1 MKIGILALGRPTF
14 DVQYAKE
21 RLTASLNY
29 LSSTNHNILGSCE
42 LLLDEQ
48 DALNEINKFKNEDLD
63 FIIIIQVTF
72 TDSSTLLKIAS
83 CLEKPIGIW
92 AFPEPRQSGRL
103 RLNAFCGLNLASHTL
118 GLNNI
123 PFSWIYENP
132 ESIEETKF
140 EILINSNKSKRPEKT
155 LEIPSLGSKKAKSI
169 KEKIHNFKIGKIG
182 SQPDGFDTCK
192 YDQKKLIGLCGIKVD
207 EIEIDTFLN
216 NSRNVK
222 SEEIEPTLN
231 KLKKTISCIKEVNQK
246 ELILSLKL
254 ENSLKKLQEEGAYN
268 AFALRCWPEMFTK
281 YGGAICAP
289 ASISTENKVPC
300 ACEADVYGAVTQLIL
315 QEVSG
320 QPVFL
325 TDIVDI
331 DVDDDTGVFW
341 HCGQAP
347 ISMCNPKIK
356 PTATIHSNRKMPL
369 LFEFPLKEGIVT
381 MMRISQSFGE
391 QKMVLSKGKMI
402 DRPLPFTGTSGVINF
417 DNDTKEV
424 LNNIISYGLE
434 HHIAIT
440 YGDHIELLSE
450 LASELKLPILYI

>member
-21 RLTASLNY
+21 RLTTSLKF
-29 LSSTNHNILGSCE
+29 LSSTNHNIFGSCE
-42 LLLDEQ
+42 LLLNEQ
-48 DALNEINKFKNEDLD
+48 DALEEINKLRKENLD
-63 FIIIIQVTF
+63 FVIIIQVTF
-72 TDSSTLLKIAS
+72 TDSSTILKIAT
-83 CLEKPIGIW
+83 CLEKQIGIW
-92 AFPEPRQSGRL
+92 AFPEPRLGGRL

-132 ESIEETKF
+132 ENMNDTKF
-140 EILINSNKSKRPEKT
+140 EILINSNNSKRPKKI
-155 LEIPSLGSKKAKSI
+155 LEIPSLGSKKAKSV
-169 KEKIHNFKIGKIG
+169 KEKIHNLKIGKIG
-182 SQPDGFDTCK
+182 THPDGFDTCK
-192 YDQKKLIGLCGIKVD
+192 YDQKKLFGLCGITVD
-207 EIEIDTFLN
+207 EIDIEKFLN
-216 NSRNVK
+216 NSKNIK

-231 KLKKTISCIKEVNQK
+231 KLKKTISSIREVNQK

-254 ENSLKKLQEEGAYN
+254 EKSLKKLKEDGTYN
-268 AFALRCWPEMFTK
+268 AFAIRCWPEMFTE

-289 ASISTENKVPC
+289 ASMLTENKVPC

-320 QPVFL
+320 QSVFL

-331 DVDDDTGVFW
+331 DLDDNSGVFW

-391 QKMVLSKGKMI
+391 QKMVVSKGKMI

-417 DNDTKEV
+417 DNDTKDV
-424 LNNIISYGLE
+424 LNKIISYGLE

-440 YGDHIELLSE
+440 YGDHVELLSE
-450 LASELKLPILYI
+450 VASELKLPILYI

>member
-21 RLTASLNY
+21 RLAASLNF
-29 LSSTNHNILGSCE
+29 LNTTNHNIFGTCE

-48 DALNEINKFKNEDLD
+48 DAHKEINILKKEVLD

-72 TDSSTLLKIAS
+72 TDSSTILKIATF
-83 CLEKPIGIW
+83 LEKPIGIW

-132 ESIEETKF
+132 EKIKEAKF
-140 EILINSNKSKRPEKT
+140 EILINSKNSKRPEKI
-155 LEIPSLGSKKAKSI
+155 LAIPSLGSKKAKSI
-169 KEKIHNFKIGKIG
+169 KKKIHNLKIVKIG
-182 SQPDGFDTCK
+182 SHPDGFDTCK
-192 YDQKKLIGLCGIKVD
+192 YNQKKLMDLCGIKVD
-207 EIEIDTFLN
+207 EIDIDTFLN

>member
-21 RLTASLNY
+21 RLTTSLKF
-29 LSSTNHNILGSCE
+29 LSSTNHNIFGSCE
-42 LLLDEQ
+42 LLLNEQ
-48 DALNEINKFKNEDLD
+48 DALQEINKLRKENLD
-63 FIIIIQVTF
+63 FVIIIQVTF
-72 TDSSTLLKIAS
+72 TDSSTILKIAT
-83 CLEKPIGIW
+83 CLEKQIGIW
-92 AFPEPRQSGRL
+92 AFPEPRLGGRL

-132 ESIEETKF
+132 ENMNDTKF
-140 EILINSNKSKRPEKT
+140 EILINSNNSKRPKKI
-155 LEIPSLGSKKAKSI
+155 LEIPSLGSKKAKSV
-169 KEKIHNFKIGKIG
+169 KEKIHNLKIGKIG
-182 SQPDGFDTCK
+182 THPDGFDTCK
-192 YDQKKLIGLCGIKVD
+192 YDQKKLFGLCGITVD
-207 EIEIDTFLN
+207 EIDIEKFLN
-216 NSRNVK
+216 NSKNIK

-231 KLKKTISCIKEVNQK
+231 KLKKTISSIREVNQK

-254 ENSLKKLQEEGAYN
+254 EKSLKKLKEDGTYN
-268 AFALRCWPEMFTK
+268 AFAIRCWPEMFTE

-289 ASISTENKVPC
+289 ASMLTENKVPC

-320 QPVFL
+320 QSVFL

-331 DVDDDTGVFW
+331 DLDDNSGVFW

-391 QKMVLSKGKMI
+391 QKMVVSKGKMI
-402 DRPLPFTGTSGVINF
+402 DRPLRFTGTSGVINF
-417 DNDTKEV
+417 DNDTKDV
-424 LNNIISYGLE
+424 LNKIISYGLE

-440 YGDHIELLSE
+440 YGDHVELLSE
-450 LASELKLPILYI
+450 VASELKLPILYI

>member
-29 LSSTNHNILGSCE
+29 LSSTNHNFLGSCE

-132 ESIEETKF
+132 EKIKEAKF
-140 EILINSNKSKRPEKT
+140 EILINSKNSKRPEKI
-155 LEIPSLGSKKAKSI
+155 LVIPSLGSKKAKSI
-169 KEKIHNFKIGKIG
+169 KKKIHNLKIGKIG
-182 SQPDGFDTCK
+182 SHPDGFDTCK
-192 YDQKKLIGLCGIKVD
+192 YNQKKLMGLCGIKVD
-207 EIEIDTFLN
+207 EIDIDTFLN

>member
-21 RLTASLNY
+21 RLTVSLNY

-132 ESIEETKF
+132 ENIKEAKF
-140 EILINSNKSKRPEKT
+140 EILINSKNSKRPEKI
-155 LEIPSLGSKKAKSI
+155 LAIPSLGSKKAKSI
-169 KEKIHNFKIGKIG
+169 KEKIHNLKIGKIG
-182 SQPDGFDTCK
+182 SHPDGFDTCK
-192 YDQKKLIGLCGIKVD
+192 YDQRKLMDLCGIKVD
-207 EIEIDTFLN
+207 EIDIDTFLN

-231 KLKKTISCIKEVNQK
+231 KLKKTISSIKEVNQK

-440 YGDHIELLSE
+440 YGNHIELLSE

>member
-21 RLTASLNY
+21 RLTTSLKF

-42 LLLDEQ
+42 LLLNEQ
-48 DALNEINKFKNEDLD
+48 DALQEINKLRKENLD
-63 FIIIIQVTF
+63 FVIIIQVTF
-72 TDSSTLLKIAS
+72 TDSSTILKIAT
-83 CLEKPIGIW
+83 CLEKQIGIW
-92 AFPEPRQSGRL
+92 AFPEPRLGGRL

-132 ESIEETKF
+132 ENMNYTKF
-140 EILINSNKSKRPEKT
+140 EILINSNNSKRPKKI
-155 LEIPSLGSKKAKSI
+155 LEIPSLGSKKAKSV
-169 KEKIHNFKIGKIG
+169 KEKIHNLKIGKIG
-182 SQPDGFDTCK
+182 THPDGFDTCK
-192 YDQKKLIGLCGIKVD
+192 YDQKKLFGLCGITVD
-207 EIEIDTFLN
+207 EIDIDKFLN
-216 NSRNVK
+216 NSKNTK
-222 SEEIEPTLN
+222 SEEIKPTLN
-231 KLKKTISCIKEVNQK
+231 KLKKTISSIREVNQK

-254 ENSLKKLQEEGAYN
+254 EKSLKKLKEDGTYN
-268 AFALRCWPEMFTK
+268 AFAIRCWPEMFTE

-289 ASISTENKVPC
+289 ASMLTENKVPC

-320 QPVFL
+320 QSVFL

-331 DVDDDTGVFW
+331 DLDDNSGVFW

-356 PTATIHSNRKMPL
+356 PSATIHSNRKIPL

-391 QKMVLSKGKMI
+391 QKMVVSKGKMI

-417 DNDTKEV
+417 DNDTKDV
-424 LNNIISYGLE
+424 LNKIISYGLE

-440 YGDHIELLSE
+440 YGDHVELLSE
-450 LASELKLPILYI
+450 VASELKLPILYI

>member
-1 MKIGILALGRPTF
+1 VKIGILALGRPTF

-21 RLTASLNY
+21 RLTTSLKF
-29 LSSTNHNILGSCE
+29 LSSTNHNIFGSCE
-42 LLLDEQ
+42 LLLNEQ
-48 DALNEINKFKNEDLD
+48 DALQEINKLRKENLD
-63 FIIIIQVTF
+63 FVIIIQVTF
-72 TDSSTLLKIAS
+72 TDSSTILKIAT
-83 CLEKPIGIW
+83 CLEKQIGIW
-92 AFPEPRQSGRL
+92 AFPEPRLGGRL

-132 ESIEETKF
+132 ENMNDTKF
-140 EILINSNKSKRPEKT
+140 EILINSNNSKRPKKI
-155 LEIPSLGSKKAKSI
+155 LEIPSLGSKKAKSV
-169 KEKIHNFKIGKIG
+169 KEKIHNLKIGKIG
-182 SQPDGFDTCK
+182 THPDGFDTCK
-192 YDQKKLIGLCGIKVD
+192 YDQKKLFGLCGITVD
-207 EIEIDTFLN
+207 EIDIEKFLN
-216 NSRNVK
+216 NSKNIK

-231 KLKKTISCIKEVNQK
+231 KLKKTISSIREVNQK

-254 ENSLKKLQEEGAYN
+254 EKSLKKLKEDGTYN
-268 AFALRCWPEMFTK
+268 AFAIRCWPEMFTE

-289 ASISTENKVPC
+289 ASMLTENKVPC

-320 QPVFL
+320 QSVFL

-331 DVDDDTGVFW
+331 DLDDNSGVFW

-356 PTATIHSNRKMPL
+356 PSATIHSNRKMPL

-391 QKMVLSKGKMI
+391 QKMVVSKGKMI

-417 DNDTKEV
+417 DNDTKDV
-424 LNNIISYGLE
+424 LNKIISYGLE

-440 YGDHIELLSE
+440 YGDHVELLSE
-450 LASELKLPILYI
+450 VASELKLPILYI

>member
-1 MKIGILALGRPTF
+1 VKIGILALGRPTF

-29 LSSTNHNILGSCE
+29 LSSTNHNIFGSCE

-48 DALNEINKFKNEDLD
+48 DALNEINKLKKEDLD

-92 AFPEPRQSGRL
+92 AFPEPRLGGRL

-132 ESIEETKF
+132 ENMNDTKF
-140 EILINSNKSKRPEKT
+140 EILINSNNSKRPKKI
-155 LEIPSLGSKKAKSI
+155 LEIPSLGSKKAKSV
-169 KEKIHNFKIGKIG
+169 KEKIHNLKIGKIG
-182 SQPDGFDTCK
+182 THPDGFDTCK
-192 YDQKKLIGLCGIKVD
+192 YDQKKLFGLCGITVD
-207 EIEIDTFLN
+207 EIDIDTFLN

-231 KLKKTISCIKEVNQK
+231 KLKKTISSIKEVNQK

>member
-29 LSSTNHNILGSCE
+29 LSSTNHNIFGSCE

-48 DALNEINKFKNEDLD
+48 DALNEINKLKKEDLD

-132 ESIEETKF
+132 ENIEETKF
-140 EILINSNKSKRPEKT
+140 EILINSNNLQRPEKI

-182 SQPDGFDTCK
+182 SHPDGFDTCK
-192 YDQKKLIGLCGIKVD
+192 YDQKKLMGLCGITVD

-222 SEEIEPTLN
+222 SEVIEPTLN
-231 KLKKTISCIKEVNQK
+231 KLKRTISSLKEVNQK

-254 ENSLKKLQEEGAYN
+254 EKSLKKLGN
-268 AFALRCWPEMFTK
+268 
-281 YGGAICAP
+281 
-289 ASISTENKVPC
+289 
-300 ACEADVYGAVTQLIL
+300 
-315 QEVSG
+315 
-320 QPVFL
+320 
-325 TDIVDI
+325 
-331 DVDDDTGVFW
+331 
-341 HCGQAP
+341 H
-347 ISMCNPKIK
+347 
-356 PTATIHSNRKMPL
+356 
-369 LFEFPLKEGIVT
+369 
-381 MMRISQSFGE
+381 
-391 QKMVLSKGKMI
+391 
-402 DRPLPFTGTSGVINF
+402 
-417 DNDTKEV
+417 
-424 LNNIISYGLE
+424 
-434 HHIAIT
+434 
-440 YGDHIELLSE
+440 
-450 LASELKLPILYI
+450 

>member
-29 LSSTNHNILGSCE
+29 LNSTNHNIIGSCE

-132 ESIEETKF
+132 EKIKEAKF
-140 EILINSNKSKRPEKT
+140 EILINSKNSKRPEKI
-155 LEIPSLGSKKAKSI
+155 LAIPSLGSKKAKSI
-169 KEKIHNFKIGKIG
+169 KKKIHNLKIVKIG
-182 SQPDGFDTCK
+182 SHPDGFDTCK
-192 YDQKKLIGLCGIKVD
+192 YNQKKLMDLCGIKVD
-207 EIEIDTFLN
+207 EIDIDTFLN

-434 HHIAIT
+434 HHIAVT

>member
-92 AFPEPRQSGRL
+92 AFPEPRQSERL

-132 ESIEETKF
+132 EKIKEAKF
-140 EILINSNKSKRPEKT
+140 EILINSKNSKRPEKI
-155 LEIPSLGSKKAKSI
+155 LAIPSLGSKKAKSI
-169 KEKIHNFKIGKIG
+169 KEKIHNLKIGKIG
-182 SQPDGFDTCK
+182 SHPDGFDTCK

-231 KLKKTISCIKEVNQK
+231 KLKKTISSIKEVNQK

-440 YGDHIELLSE
+440 YGDHVELLSE

>member
-21 RLTASLNY
+21 RLTVSLNY

-132 ESIEETKF
+132 EKIKEAKF
-140 EILINSNKSKRPEKT
+140 EVLINSKNSKRPEKI
-155 LEIPSLGSKKAKSI
+155 LAIPSLGSKKAKSI
-169 KEKIHNFKIGKIG
+169 KEKIHNLKIGKIG
-182 SQPDGFDTCK
+182 SHPDGFDTCK
-192 YDQKKLIGLCGIKVD
+192 YDQKKLMGLCGIKVD
-207 EIEIDTFLN
+207 EIDIDTFLKD
-216 NSRNVK
+216 SRNVK

-315 QEVSG
+315 QEVSR

>member
-21 RLTASLNY
+21 RLTESLKY

-132 ESIEETKF
+132 ENIEEAKF
-140 EILINSNKSKRPEKT
+140 EILINSNNSKRPEKI

-182 SQPDGFDTCK
+182 SHPDGFDTCK

-207 EIEIDTFLN
+207 EIEIDTFLK
-216 NSRNVK
+216 NSKKVK

-231 KLKKTISCIKEVNQK
+231 KLKKTISSIKYVNQK

-254 ENSLKKLQEEGAYN
+254 ENSLKKIQEDGSYN
-268 AFALRCWPEMFTK
+268 AFALRCWPEMFTE

-289 ASISTENKVPC
+289 ASMLTENKVPC

-331 DVDDDTGVFW
+331 DIDDDTGVFW

-347 ISMCNPKIK
+347 LSMCNPKIK

-381 MMRISQSFGE
+381 MMRISQSFGK
-391 QKMVLSKGKMI
+391 QKMVVSKGKMI
-402 DRPLPFTGTSGVINF
+402 DRPLPFTGTSGVIKF
-417 DNDTKEV
+417 DSDSKQV
-424 LNNIISYGLE
+424 LNDIISFGLE

-440 YGDHIELLSE
+440 YGDHVELLSE
-450 LASELKLPILYI
+450 LASELKLPILNI

>member
-14 DVQYAKE
+14 DVQYAKQ
-21 RLTASLNY
+21 RLAASLNY
-29 LSSTNHNILGSCE
+29 LNTTNHNIFGSCE

-132 ESIEETKF
+132 ENIEETKF
-140 EILINSNKSKRPEKT
+140 EILINSKNSKRPEKI
-155 LEIPSLGSKKAKSI
+155 LAIPSLGSKKARSI
-169 KEKIHNFKIGKIG
+169 KEKIHNLKIGKIG
-182 SQPDGFDTCK
+182 SHPDGFDTCK
-192 YDQKKLIGLCGIKVD
+192 YDQKKLMALCGITVD
-207 EIEIDTFLN
+207 EIDIDTFLN

-231 KLKKTISCIKEVNQK
+231 KLKKTISSIKKVNQK

-254 ENSLKKLQEEGAYN
+254 EKSLKKLQEEGAYN

>member
-21 RLTASLNY
+21 RLTTSLKF
-29 LSSTNHNILGSCE
+29 LSSTNHNIFGSCE
-42 LLLDEQ
+42 LLLNEQ
-48 DALNEINKFKNEDLD
+48 DALQEINKLRKENLD
-63 FIIIIQVTF
+63 FVIIIQVTF
-72 TDSSTLLKIAS
+72 TDSSTILKIAT
-83 CLEKPIGIW
+83 CLEKQIGIW
-92 AFPEPRQSGRL
+92 AFPEPRLGGRL

-132 ESIEETKF
+132 ENMNDTKF
-140 EILINSNKSKRPEKT
+140 EILINSSNSKRPKKI
-155 LEIPSLGSKKAKSI
+155 LEIPSLGSKKAKSV
-169 KEKIHNFKIGKIG
+169 KEKIHNLKIGKIG
-182 SQPDGFDTCK
+182 THPDGFDTCK
-192 YDQKKLIGLCGIKVD
+192 YDQKKLFGLCGITVD
-207 EIEIDTFLN
+207 EIDIEKFLN
-216 NSRNVK
+216 NSKNIK

-231 KLKKTISCIKEVNQK
+231 KLKKTISSIREVNQK

-254 ENSLKKLQEEGAYN
+254 EKSLKKLKEDGTYN
-268 AFALRCWPEMFTK
+268 AFAIRCWPEMFTE

-289 ASISTENKVPC
+289 ASMLTENKVPC

-320 QPVFL
+320 QSVFL

-331 DVDDDTGVFW
+331 DLDDNSGVFW
-341 HCGQAP
+341 HCGRAP

-391 QKMVLSKGKMI
+391 QKMVVSKGKMI

-417 DNDTKEV
+417 DNDTKDV
-424 LNNIISYGLE
+424 LNKIISYGLE

-440 YGDHIELLSE
+440 YGDHVELLSE
-450 LASELKLPILYI
+450 VASELKLPILYI

>member
-1 MKIGILALGRPTF
+1 MIR
-14 DVQYAKE
+14 
-21 RLTASLNY
+21 
-29 LSSTNHNILGSCE
+29 
-42 LLLDEQ
+42 
-48 DALNEINKFKNEDLD
+48 KN
-63 FIIIIQVTF
+63 
-72 TDSSTLLKIAS
+72 
-83 CLEKPIGIW
+83 
-92 AFPEPRQSGRL
+92 
-103 RLNAFCGLNLASHTL
+103 
-118 GLNNI
+118 
-123 PFSWIYENP
+123 SW
-132 ESIEETKF
+132 
-140 EILINSNKSKRPEKT
+140 
-155 LEIPSLGSKKAKSI
+155 
-169 KEKIHNFKIGKIG
+169 
-182 SQPDGFDTCK
+182 
-192 YDQKKLIGLCGIKVD
+192 GLCGIKVD
-207 EIEIDTFLN
+207 EIDIDKFLN

-222 SEEIEPTLN
+222 SKEIEPTLN

-268 AFALRCWPEMFTK
+268 AFDLRCWPEMFTE

>member
-132 ESIEETKF
+132 ENIEESKF
-140 EILINSNKSKRPEKT
+140 EILINSKNSKRPEKT
-155 LEIPSLGSKKAKSI
+155 LAIPSLGSKKARSI
-169 KEKIHNFKIGKIG
+169 KEKIHNLKIGKIG
-182 SQPDGFDTCK
+182 SHPNGFDTCK
-192 YDQKKLIGLCGIKVD
+192 YDQKKLMGLCGITVD
-207 EIEIDTFLN
+207 EIDIDTFLN

-231 KLKKTISCIKEVNQK
+231 KLKKTISSIKEVNQK

-315 QEVSG
+315 QEVSR

-402 DRPLPFTGTSGVINF
+402 DRPLPFSVTSGVINF

>member
-21 RLTASLNY
+21 RLAASLNY
-29 LSSTNHNILGSCE
+29 LNTTNHDIFGSCE

-48 DALNEINKFKNEDLD
+48 DAHNEINILKKEDLD

-72 TDSSTLLKIAS
+72 TDSSTILKIAT

-132 ESIEETKF
+132 EKIKEAKF
-140 EILINSNKSKRPEKT
+140 EILINSKNSKRPEKI
-155 LEIPSLGSKKAKSI
+155 LAIPSLGSKKAKSI
-169 KEKIHNFKIGKIG
+169 KKKIHNLKIVKIG
-182 SQPDGFDTCK
+182 SHPDGFDTCK
-192 YDQKKLIGLCGIKVD
+192 YNQRKLMDLCGIKVD
-207 EIEIDTFLN
+207 EIDIDTFLN

>member
-1 MKIGILALGRPTF
+1 VKIGILALGRPTF

-29 LSSTNHNILGSCE
+29 LSSTNHNIFGSCE

-48 DALNEINKFKNEDLD
+48 DALNEIIKLKKEDLD

-132 ESIEETKF
+132 ENIEETKF
-140 EILINSNKSKRPEKT
+140 EILINSNNSQRPEKI

-182 SQPDGFDTCK
+182 SHPDGFDTCK
-192 YDQKKLIGLCGIKVD
+192 YDQKKLMGLCGITVD

-231 KLKKTISCIKEVNQK
+231 KLKRTISSLKEVNQK

-254 ENSLKKLQEEGAYN
+254 EKSLKKLKEDGTYN
-268 AFALRCWPEMFTK
+268 AFAIRCWPEMFTE

-289 ASISTENKVPC
+289 ASILTENKVPC

-331 DVDDDTGVFW
+331 DINDDSGVFW

-347 ISMCNPKIK
+347 ITMCNPKIK

-369 LFEFPLKEGIVT
+369 LFEFPLKKGIVT

-391 QKMVLSKGKMI
+391 QKMVVSKGKMI
-402 DRPLPFTGTSGVINF
+402 DRPLPFKGTSGVINF
-417 DNDTKEV
+417 ENDTKDV

-434 HHIAIT
+434 HHIAMT
-440 YGDHIELLSE
+440 YGDHVELLFE
-450 LASELKLPILYI
+450 VASELKLPILYI

>member
-21 RLTASLNY
+21 RLAASLNF
-29 LSSTNHNILGSCE
+29 LNTTNHNIFGTCE

-48 DALNEINKFKNEDLD
+48 DAHKEINILKKEVLD

-72 TDSSTLLKIAS
+72 TDSSTILKIATF
-83 CLEKPIGIW
+83 LEKPIGIW

-132 ESIEETKF
+132 ENIEESKF
-140 EILINSNKSKRPEKT
+140 EILINSKNSKRPEKI
-155 LEIPSLGSKKAKSI
+155 LAIPSLGSKKARSI
-169 KEKIHNFKIGKIG
+169 KEKIHNLKIGKIG
-182 SQPDGFDTCK
+182 SHPDGFDTCK
-192 YDQKKLIGLCGIKVD
+192 YDQKKLMGLCGITVD
-207 EIEIDTFLN
+207 EIDIDTFLN

-231 KLKKTISCIKEVNQK
+231 KLKKTISSIKEVNQK

-402 DRPLPFTGTSGVINF
+402 DRPLPFSGTSGVINF

-434 HHIAIT
+434 HHIAIA

>member
-21 RLTASLNY
+21 RLTVSLNY

-132 ESIEETKF
+132 EKIKEAKF
-140 EILINSNKSKRPEKT
+140 EVLINSKNSKRPEKI
-155 LEIPSLGSKKAKSI
+155 LAIPSLGSKKAKSI
-169 KEKIHNFKIGKIG
+169 KEKIHNLKIGKIG
-182 SQPDGFDTCK
+182 SHPDGFDTCK
-192 YDQKKLIGLCGIKVD
+192 YDQKKLMGLCGIKVD
-207 EIEIDTFLN
+207 EIDIDKFLN

-315 QEVSG
+315 QEVSR

-434 HHIAIT
+434 HHIAVT

>member
-21 RLTASLNY
+21 RLAASLNY
-29 LSSTNHNILGSCE
+29 LNTTNHNIFGSCE

-48 DALNEINKFKNEDLD
+48 DAHNEINILKKEDLD

-72 TDSSTLLKIAS
+72 TDSSTILKIATY
-83 CLEKPIGIW
+83 LEKPIGIW

-132 ESIEETKF
+132 EKIKEAKF
-140 EILINSNKSKRPEKT
+140 EILINSKNSKRPEKI
-155 LEIPSLGSKKAKSI
+155 LAIPSLGSKKAKSI
-169 KEKIHNFKIGKIG
+169 KKKIHNLKIGKIG
-182 SQPDGFDTCK
+182 SHPDGFDTCK
-192 YDQKKLIGLCGIKVD
+192 YNQKKLMGLCGIKVD
-207 EIEIDTFLN
+207 EIDIDTFLN

-222 SEEIEPTLN
+222 SEEIQSTLN

-450 LASELKLPILYI
+450 LASELRLPILYI

>member
-132 ESIEETKF
+132 EKIKDAKF
-140 EILINSNKSKRPEKT
+140 EILINSKNSKRPEKI
-155 LEIPSLGSKKAKSI
+155 LAIPSLGSKKAKSI
-169 KEKIHNFKIGKIG
+169 KKKIHNLKIGKIG
-182 SQPDGFDTCK
+182 SHPDGFDTCK
-192 YDQKKLIGLCGIKVD
+192 YNQKKLMGLCGIKVD
-207 EIEIDTFLN
+207 EIDIDTFLN

-347 ISMCNPKIK
+347 MSMCNPKIK

>member
-72 TDSSTLLKIAS
+72 TDSSTLLKIAT

-132 ESIEETKF
+132 EKIKEAKF
-140 EILINSNKSKRPEKT
+140 EILINSKNSKRPEKI
-155 LEIPSLGSKKAKSI
+155 LAIPSLGSKKAKSI
-169 KEKIHNFKIGKIG
+169 KKKIHNLKIGKIG
-182 SQPDGFDTCK
+182 SHPDGFDTCK
-192 YDQKKLIGLCGIKVD
+192 YNQKKLMGLCGIKVD
-207 EIEIDTFLN
+207 EIDIDTFLN

-231 KLKKTISCIKEVNQK
+231 KLKKTISSIKEVNQK

>member
-21 RLTASLNY
+21 RLTTSLKF
-29 LSSTNHNILGSCE
+29 LSSTNHNIFGSCE
-42 LLLDEQ
+42 LLLNEQ
-48 DALNEINKFKNEDLD
+48 DALQEINKLRKENLD
-63 FIIIIQVTF
+63 FVIIIQVTF
-72 TDSSTLLKIAS
+72 TDSSTILKIAT
-83 CLEKPIGIW
+83 CLEKQIGIW
-92 AFPEPRQSGRL
+92 AFPEPRLGGRL

-132 ESIEETKF
+132 ENMNDTKF
-140 EILINSNKSKRPEKT
+140 EILINSNNSKRPKKI
-155 LEIPSLGSKKAKSI
+155 LEIPSLGSKKAKSV
-169 KEKIHNFKIGKIG
+169 KEKIHNLKIGKIG
-182 SQPDGFDTCK
+182 THPDGFDTCK
-192 YDQKKLIGLCGIKVD
+192 YDQKKLFGLCGITVD
-207 EIEIDTFLN
+207 EIDIEKFLN
-216 NSRNVK
+216 NSKNIK

-231 KLKKTISCIKEVNQK
+231 KLKKTISSIREVNQK

-254 ENSLKKLQEEGAYN
+254 EKSLKKLKEDGTYN
-268 AFALRCWPEMFTK
+268 AFAIRCWPEMFTE

-289 ASISTENKVPC
+289 ASMLTENKVPC

-320 QPVFL
+320 QSVFL

-331 DVDDDTGVFW
+331 DLDDNSGVFW

-356 PTATIHSNRKMPL
+356 PSATIHSNRKMPL

-391 QKMVLSKGKMI
+391 QKMVVSKGKMI

-417 DNDTKEV
+417 DNDTKDV
-424 LNNIISYGLE
+424 LNKIISYGLE

-440 YGDHIELLSE
+440 YGDHVELLSE
-450 LASELKLPILYI
+450 VASELKLPILYI

>member
-21 RLTASLNY
+21 RLAASLNF
-29 LSSTNHNILGSCE
+29 LNTTNHNIFGTCE

-48 DALNEINKFKNEDLD
+48 DAHKEINILKKEDLD

-72 TDSSTLLKIAS
+72 TDSSTILKIATF
-83 CLEKPIGIW
+83 LEKPIGIW

-132 ESIEETKF
+132 EKIKEAKF
-140 EILINSNKSKRPEKT
+140 EILINSKNSKRPEKI
-155 LEIPSLGSKKAKSI
+155 LAIPSLGSKKAKSI
-169 KEKIHNFKIGKIG
+169 KKKIHNLKIGKIG
-182 SQPDGFDTCK
+182 SHPDGFDTCK
-192 YDQKKLIGLCGIKVD
+192 YNQRKLMDLCGIKVD
-207 EIEIDTFLN
+207 EIDIDTFLN

-222 SEEIEPTLN
+222 SEEIKPTLN
-231 KLKKTISCIKEVNQK
+231 KLKKTISSIKEVNQK

>member
-21 RLTASLNY
+21 RLAASLNY
-29 LSSTNHNILGSCE
+29 LNTTNHDIFGSCE

-48 DALNEINKFKNEDLD
+48 DAHNEINILKKEDLD

-72 TDSSTLLKIAS
+72 TDSSTILKIAT

-132 ESIEETKF
+132 EKIKEAKF
-140 EILINSNKSKRPEKT
+140 KILINSKNSKRPEKI
-155 LEIPSLGSKKAKSI
+155 LAIPSLGSKKAKSI
-169 KEKIHNFKIGKIG
+169 KKKIHNLKIGKIG
-182 SQPDGFDTCK
+182 SHPDGFDTCK
-192 YDQKKLIGLCGIKVD
+192 YNQKKLMDLCGITVD
-207 EIEIDTFLN
+207 EIDIDTFLN

-402 DRPLPFTGTSGVINF
+402 DRPLPFTGTSGVIDF

-424 LNNIISYGLE
+424 LSNIISYGLE

>member
-1 MKIGILALGRPTF
+1 MENI
-14 DVQYAKE
+14 Y
-21 RLTASLNY
+21 RLSNLTCRKKLRKDNKDLRVLFSGYQSSL
-29 LSSTNHNILGSCE
+29 
-42 LLLDEQ
+42 
-48 DALNEINKFKNEDLD
+48 KN
-63 FIIIIQVTF
+63 Q
-72 TDSSTLLKIAS
+72 LKKAD
-83 CLEKPIGIW
+83 K
-92 AFPEPRQSGRL
+92 
-103 RLNAFCGLNLASHTL
+103 
-118 GLNNI
+118 NNI
-123 PFSWIYENP
+123 DFAVIIGP
-132 ESIEETKF
+132 EEVR
-140 EILINSNKSKRPEKT
+140 SN
-155 LEIPSLGSKKAKSI
+155 
-169 KEKIHNFKIGKIG
+169 NF
-182 SQPDGFDTCK
+182 
-192 YDQKKLIGLCGIKVD
+192 
-207 EIEIDTFLN
+207 
-216 NSRNVK
+216 
-222 SEEIEPTLN
+222 
-231 KLKKTISCIKEVNQK
+231 
-246 ELILSLKL
+246 
-254 ENSLKKLQEEGAYN
+254 SLKKLKEDGTYN
-268 AFALRCWPEMFTK
+268 AFAIRCWPEMFTE

-289 ASISTENKVPC
+289 ASMLTENKVPC

-320 QPVFL
+320 QSVFL

-331 DVDDDTGVFW
+331 DLEDNSGVFW

>member
-21 RLTASLNY
+21 RLTTSLKF
-29 LSSTNHNILGSCE
+29 LSSTNHNIFGSCE
-42 LLLDEQ
+42 LLLNEQ
-48 DALNEINKFKNEDLD
+48 DALQEINKLRKENLD
-63 FIIIIQVTF
+63 FVIIIQVTF
-72 TDSSTLLKIAS
+72 TDSSTILKIAT
-83 CLEKPIGIW
+83 CLEKQIGIW
-92 AFPEPRQSGRL
+92 AFPEPRLGGRL

-132 ESIEETKF
+132 ENMNDTKF
-140 EILINSNKSKRPEKT
+140 EILINSSNSKRPKKI
-155 LEIPSLGSKKAKSI
+155 LEIPSTGSKKAKSV
-169 KEKIHNFKIGKIG
+169 KEKIHNLKIGKIG
-182 SQPDGFDTCK
+182 THPDGFDTCK
-192 YDQKKLIGLCGIKVD
+192 YDQKKLFGLCGITVD
-207 EIEIDTFLN
+207 EIDIEKFLN
-216 NSRNVK
+216 NSKNIK

-231 KLKKTISCIKEVNQK
+231 KLKKTISSIREVNQK

-254 ENSLKKLQEEGAYN
+254 EKSLKKLKEDGTYN
-268 AFALRCWPEMFTK
+268 AFAIRCWPEMFTE

-289 ASISTENKVPC
+289 ASMLTENKVPC

-320 QPVFL
+320 QSVFL

-331 DVDDDTGVFW
+331 DLDDNSGVFW

-356 PTATIHSNRKMPL
+356 PSATIHSNRKMPL

-391 QKMVLSKGKMI
+391 QKMVVSKGKMI

-417 DNDTKEV
+417 DNDTKDV
-424 LNNIISYGLE
+424 LNKIISYGLE

-440 YGDHIELLSE
+440 YGDHVELLSE
-450 LASELKLPILYI
+450 VASELKLPILYI

>member
-182 SQPDGFDTCK
+182 SHPDGFDTCK
-192 YDQKKLIGLCGIKVD
+192 YNQKKLMGLCGITVD
-207 EIEIDTFLN
+207 EIDIDTFLN

-231 KLKKTISCIKEVNQK
+231 KLKKTISSIKELNQK

-402 DRPLPFTGTSGVINF
+402 DRPLPFSGTSGVINF

>member
-21 RLTASLNY
+21 RLTTSLKF
-29 LSSTNHNILGSCE
+29 LSSTNHNIFGSCE
-42 LLLDEQ
+42 LLLNEQ
-48 DALNEINKFKNEDLD
+48 DALQEINKLRKENLD
-63 FIIIIQVTF
+63 FVIIIQVTF
-72 TDSSTLLKIAS
+72 TDSSTILKIAT
-83 CLEKPIGIW
+83 CLEKQIGIW
-92 AFPEPRQSGRL
+92 AFPEPRLGGRL

-132 ESIEETKF
+132 ENMNDTKF
-140 EILINSNKSKRPEKT
+140 EILINSNNSKRPKKI
-155 LEIPSLGSKKAKSI
+155 LEIPSLGSKKAKSV
-169 KEKIHNFKIGKIG
+169 KEKIHNLKIGKIG
-182 SQPDGFDTCK
+182 THPDGFDTCK
-192 YDQKKLIGLCGIKVD
+192 YDQKKLFGLCGITVD
-207 EIEIDTFLN
+207 EIDIDTFLN
-216 NSRNVK
+216 NSKNIK

-231 KLKKTISCIKEVNQK
+231 KLKKTISSIREVNQK

-254 ENSLKKLQEEGAYN
+254 EKSLKKLKEDGTYN
-268 AFALRCWPEMFTK
+268 AFAIRCWPEMFTE

-289 ASISTENKVPC
+289 ASMLTENKVPC

-320 QPVFL
+320 QSVFL

-331 DVDDDTGVFW
+331 DLDDNSGVFW

-391 QKMVLSKGKMI
+391 QKMVVSKGKMI

-417 DNDTKEV
+417 DNDTKDV
-424 LNNIISYGLE
+424 LNKIISYGLE

-440 YGDHIELLSE
+440 YGDHVELLSE
-450 LASELKLPILYI
+450 VASELKLPILYI